1 MVLLPAF
8 EPQTWRQVMRT
19 ESVSNAFLVP
29 TMLSRIV
36 DHLVATRSAP
46 NLPALRALA
55 YGGGKMPLGTI
66 SKAMQLFPNVDFTN
80 AYGLTE
86 TSSTIAVLGPDD
98 HRAAATSSDP
108 LVQRRLAR
116 SEEHTSELQSLMRN
130 SYAVFCL

>member
-8 EPQTWRQVMRT
+8 EPQTWLQVMRS

-66 SKAMQLFPNVDFTN
+66 
-80 AYGLTE
+80 
-86 TSSTIAVLGPDD
+86 
-98 HRAAATSSDP
+98 
-108 LVQRRLAR
+108 R
-116 SEEHTSELQSLMRN
+116 SEEHTSELQSLMRI
-130 SYAVFCL
+130 SYAVFCLKKKSRPKLSTIANTTYIAGHSPMSHAYHAIYYPTI